1 VLRLAHTDDS
11 GIAHSPQSTLE
22 CILLWTVA
30 CITVSNQWVNL
41 WTFVAL
47 TLATHGRHAGT
58 VTTIK
63 HDSRAGAPPSTPQD
77 VYVGISHPLRRH
89 QRPFHEVW
97 WVVREN
103 GAPIGPATV
112 SIVSRYAPSRG
123 PIIVHP
129 SHGRSA
135 LTSSAPPHHR
145 WAHIA
150 FN

>member
-1 VLRLAHTDDS
+1 LAHTDDS

-22 CILLWTVA
+22 CILLRTVA